1 MMHQFL
7 LVTQDTFL
15 KSKEKCYKL
24 KFLQIRFNSK
34 DSAFHIYVG
43 IVLNFKC

>member
-24 KFLQIRFNSK
+24 KFLQIRLNSK
-34 DSAFHIYVG
+34 ESTFHIYV
-43 IVLNFKC
+43 VLINTSE